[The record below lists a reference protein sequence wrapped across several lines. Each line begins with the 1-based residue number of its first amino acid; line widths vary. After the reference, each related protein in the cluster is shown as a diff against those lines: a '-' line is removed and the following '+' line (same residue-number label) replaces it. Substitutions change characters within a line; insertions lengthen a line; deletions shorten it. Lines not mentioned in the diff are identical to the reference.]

1 MSKSKIPTNPVLIV
15 DDDEDLQR
23 SFAFT
28 LKKHGINNILLC
40 SDSRNVLDM
49 LAEQAVDIILL
60 DLNMPNM
67 SGRELLPLIVQRY
80 PDIPV
85 IVVTG
90 VDEVNTAVKCMQAGA
105 FDYMVKPVEEGT
117 LLAAARRSLEVRD
130 VKRENSL
137 LREHLLSGE
146 LRCPEAFAS
155 IVTADKTMNALFQ
168 YIEAVS
174 TTPQPI
180 LINGDTGVGKELV
193 ARSIHDVSGRTG
205 RYVPVNIAGLD
216 DNVFSDTLFG
226 HLRGAFTGADKKR
239 DGLIE
244 QASGGTLFLD
254 EIGDLNSLSQVKL
267 LRLLQEREYFPL
279 GSDTPRRTDARI
291 IVATNRDLHKMQKD
305 GTFREDLYYR
315 LRSHL
320 IRVPPLRERMEDLP
334 LLVDFFLSKASES
347 LGKKKPTPPATL
359 FQLLATYPFPGNIRE
374 LEAMVFNAVST
385 HSGGMLDTTPFR
397 RMIEESSREMDLEP
411 LPVAAPEEDDSGNN
425 NISDPMRPLPSLRE
439 AEGLLIIEAL
449 KRTSGN
455 QTLAAQMLGVTRQT
469 LNRHLKKKKS
479 EDTKDE
485 TAAQAD

>member
-1 MSKSKIPTNPVLIV
+1 
-15 DDDEDLQR
+15 
-23 SFAFT
+23 
-28 LKKHGINNILLC
+28 
-40 SDSRNVLDM
+40 
-49 LAEQAVDIILL
+49 
-60 DLNMPNM
+60 
-67 SGRELLPLIVQRY
+67 
-80 PDIPV
+80 
-85 IVVTG
+85 
-90 VDEVNTAVKCMQAGA
+90 
-105 FDYMVKPVEEGT
+105 
-117 LLAAARRSLEVRD
+117 
-130 VKRENSL
+130 
-137 LREHLLSGE
+137 
-146 LRCPEAFAS
+146 
-155 IVTADKTMNALFQ
+155 MNALFQ

-226 HLRGAFTGADKKR
+226 HLRGAFTGADTKR

-291 IVATNRDLHKMQKD
+291 IVATNRDLHKMQKE

-347 LGKKKPTPPATL
+347 LGKKKPTPPAAL
-359 FQLLATYPFPGNIRE
+359 FQLLSTYPFPGNIRE

-385 HSGGMLDTTPFR
+385 HSGGMLDTSPFQ
-397 RMIEESSREMDLEP
+397 RMIEESTREMDLEP
-411 LPVAAPEEDDSGNN
+411 LPVVVPEEDDLGNS
-425 NISDPMRPLPSLRE
+425 NIADPMRPLPSLRE

-479 EDTKDE
+479 EDGEDE
-485 TAAQAD
+485 AASQAG